1 MDLVEYSRFKLIL
14 ESVRRLLHRGAVPNL
29 KNILAKLHPAD
40 VAQLFDFLSPAE
52 IFQLFDVIEDHEK
65 AAQILSEAG
74 FESRSYIL
82 ERIDKE
88 RLIQILNTL
97 APDDTTAILEDMPE
111 ELRAELITRLGLK
124 QSAVVEEHLSYPERS
139 VGRIMLTYFIALPQD
154 MTVAQATDEVRQAKK
169 SEVFYVYVVDS
180 EKRLKGV
187 LSLRQLVIA
196 DADKK
201 LEEVMM
207 KDVVKVPPTVDQE
220 EAARIV
226 ARYNLLAVPV
236 VDENER
242 LIGIITVD
250 DIIDIMHEEATEDIL
265 KLAGTVEEDIMTF
278 SSLKAARLRFP
289 WLFVTFVGG
298 VLSSQIISA
307 FSSTLSKLVFLAAF
321 IPIIAGMGGNV
332 GTQSVSVVV
341 RGLAT
346 GRLDV
351 KQLWQ
356 IVIKEVKVG
365 ILLSIVYGSLLV
377 LVGFILPYGGLKF
390 GLVIGLAICISI
402 SLAAML
408 GAFLPLVVYRL
419 GFDPAV
425 VSGPFI
431 TTTLDLVSTTL
442 YLGIATAMLI
452 V

>member
-14 ESVRRLLHRGAVPNL
+14 ESVRRLLHRGAIPNL
-29 KNILAKLHPAD
+29 QNILAKLHPAD
-40 VAQLFDFLSPAE
+40 IAQLFDFLSPAE
-52 IFQLFDVIEDHEK
+52 VFQLFDIIDDHEK
-65 AAQILSEAG
+65 AAQTLSEAAP
-74 FESRSYIL
+74 ESRSHIL

-88 RLIQILNTL
+88 RLIQILNAL
-97 APDDTTAILEDMPE
+97 APDEATAILEELPE

-124 QSAVVEEHLSYPERS
+124 QSAIVEEHLSYPEGS
-139 VGRIMLTYFIALPQD
+139 VGRIMLTDFIALPQD
-154 MTVAQATDEVRQAKK
+154 MTIAQATDEVRRAKK

-180 EKRLKGV
+180 ENHLKGV

-196 DADKK
+196 DADKR
-201 LEEVMM
+201 LEEVMT
-207 KDVVKVPPTVDQE
+207 KDVIKLHPAVDQE
-220 EAARIV
+220 EAARVV

-236 VDENER
+236 VDESEK

-250 DIIDIMHEEATEDIL
+250 DIIDVMHEEATEDML
-265 KLAGTVEEDIMTF
+265 KLVGTVEEDIMTF
-278 SSLKAARLRFP
+278 SPFKAAKLRFP

-298 VLSSQIISA
+298 ILSSQIIYA
-307 FSSTLSKLVFLAAF
+307 FSDTLSRLVFLAAF
-321 IPIIAGMGGNV
+321 IPVIAGMGGNV

-346 GRLDV
+346 GRLDI

-356 IVIKEVKVG
+356 IVIKEIKVG
-365 ILLSIVYGSLLV
+365 ILLSIVYGVLLV
-377 LVGFILPYGGLKF
+377 LFGLILPYGGPKF
-390 GLVIGLAICISI
+390 GIVIGLAICVSI

-408 GAFLPLVVYRL
+408 GAFLPLLVYRL

-442 YLGIATAMLI
+442 YLTIATVLLF
-452 V
+452 